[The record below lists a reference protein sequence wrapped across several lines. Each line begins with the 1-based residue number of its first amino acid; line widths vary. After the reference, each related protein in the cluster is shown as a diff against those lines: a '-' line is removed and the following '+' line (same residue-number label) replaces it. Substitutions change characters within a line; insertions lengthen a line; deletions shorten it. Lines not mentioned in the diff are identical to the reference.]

1 MSLASLASLASRF
14 LPSTAT
20 RDARTLLTARGM
32 RAFGDGFV
40 SVLLPLHLL
49 ELGYSTLQVGVIAT
63 ATMLGSATLTLLVGL
78 IAYKLNMRELL
89 IRCSILTV
97 ITGLGFTFVHDFWP
111 LLLVAFIGTL
121 NPSSGDVSVFLPTEQ
136 ALLPRTVSDR
146 ERTDLFA
153 RYSLI
158 GSLVGAFG
166 ALSSGLPE
174 WIDQRHAGITFS
186 RSVDVMFLLYA
197 ALGVGAFFLYHRL
210 SPELEPQGP
219 AEKAPLKASKGIV
232 YKLAALFS
240 LDSFASGFAV
250 QSMIAL
256 WLFQKFELSAGTT
269 GTIFFFAGL
278 LTAFSFLAAAPLAR
292 RIGLVRTMVF
302 THLPANGFLLLA
314 PFMPTV
320 ELAVACLLIRSLLSN
335 MDVPARTSYV
345 MAVVTPA
352 ERPAA
357 ASVTNVPRSLA
368 AAIGPTFSGY
378 LLSMSAFGWPLVIA
392 GTLKVVYDL
401 TLLKMFRD
409 VKPPEEQGK

>member
-1 MSLASLASLASRF
+1 M
-14 LPSTAT
+14 PSTAT
-20 RDARTLLTARGM
+20 PDARTLLAARGM

-40 SVLLPLHLL
+40 SVLLPLHLIG
-49 ELGYSTLQVGVIAT
+49 LGFNSVQVGVIAT
-63 ATMLGSATLTLLVGL
+63 ATMLGSAALTMLVGL
-78 IAYKLNMRELL
+78 IAYRLNVRELL
-89 IRCSILTV
+89 IRCAALTF
-97 ITGLGFTFVHDFWP
+97 ITGLGFAFIHDFWP
-111 LLLVAFIGTL
+111 LLMVAFIGTL

-136 ALLPRTVSDR
+136 ALLPRTVSDA

-158 GSLVGAFG
+158 GSLIAAVGALASG
-166 ALSSGLPE
+166 APE
-174 WIDQRHAGITFS
+174 WIERHSRFS
-186 RSVDVMFLLYA
+186 FEQSMDVMFLIYA
-197 ALGVGAFFLYHRL
+197 AFGVAAFFLYRRL
-210 SPELEPQGP
+210 SPGLEPKGP
-219 AEKAPLKASKGIV
+219 EQKAPLKESRGIV
-232 YKLAALFS
+232 YRLAALFS

-278 LTAFSFLAAAPLAR
+278 LTSISYLASARLAK
-292 RIGLVRTMVF
+292 RIGLVKTMVF

-314 PFMPTV
+314 PFMPAV
-320 ELAVACLLIRSLLSN
+320 ELAVVCLLIRSLLSN
-335 MDVPARTSYV
+335 MDVPARNSYV

-357 ASVTNVPRSLA
+357 ASITNVPRSLA
-368 AAIGPTFSGY
+368 AASGPTFSGY
-378 LLSMSAFGWPLVIA
+378 LLNMSTFGWPLVIA
-392 GTLKVVYDL
+392 GSLKVVYDL